1 MATRPRARSRTI
13 RRRAPF
19 PSSWS
24 RRRARRR
31 TRSGVCARARS
42 TTWSNQSRPTNS
54 WPRPRRHSRPDGTM
68 NENASLK
75 SLRDRPFELLA
86 ELERRGRAVTAAAA
100 SENPGAREWVGV
112 AFRMAGELY
121 LAARE
126 ETREVLAVPAGLTR
140 VPGAKTWVKGIANV
154 RGQLL
159 PILDLRQY
167 LGSGVTP
174 NSRNVRVIVVNH
186 REVPAGLLVDEVL
199 GFRRFSESEFSGD
212 APPTVVRCE
221 RYLAGAF
228 KRGPEQWPVLSLR
241 QLVES
246 PSFQEAA
253 A

>member
-1 MATRPRARSRTI
+1 MTGNAT
-13 RRRAPF
+13 
-19 PSSWS
+19 
-24 RRRARRR
+24 
-31 TRSGVCARARS
+31 
-42 TTWSNQSRPTNS
+42 
-54 WPRPRRHSRPDGTM
+54 
-68 NENASLK
+68 LK
-75 SLRDRPFELLA
+75 SLRDKPFELLR
-86 ELERRGRAVTAAAA
+86 ELERLARIALTGQGRDAG
-100 SENPGAREWVGV
+100 SEREWVGV
-112 AFRMAGELY
+112 AFRLSAENFLV
-121 LAARE
+121 ARE
-126 ETREVLAVPAGLTR
+126 ETREVLGFPSVVTR
-140 VPGAKTWVKGIANV
+140 VPGAKAWIRGIANV

-174 NSRNVRVIVVNH
+174 NTRNVRVIVVNH

-199 GFRRFSESEFSGD
+199 GFRRFSESEFTGD

>member
-1 MATRPRARSRTI
+1 MGGRGVPHGGRAVS
-13 RRRAPF
+13 
-19 PSSWS
+19 
-24 RRRARRR
+24 RRARRD
-31 TRSGVCARARS
+31 ARS
-42 TTWSNQSRPTNS
+42 A
-54 WPRPRRHSRPDGTM
+54 G
-68 NENASLK
+68 
-75 SLRDRPFELLA
+75 
-86 ELERRGRAVTAAAA
+86 
-100 SENPGAREWVGV
+100 GARG
-112 AFRMAGELY
+112 AHAG
-121 LAARE
+121 
-126 ETREVLAVPAGLTR
+126 
-140 VPGAKTWVKGIANV
+140 PGCEAWVKGIANV

-167 LGSGVTP
+167 LGSGLTP

-186 REVPAGLLVDEVL
+186 REVPAGLVVDEVL

-228 KRGPEQWPVLSLR
+228 RRGPEQWPVLSLR